1 MVKIYRI
8 ADGNS
13 KDRPGYSANYV
24 ADITFRRSI
33 NSAGVII
40 VSILEEQTKPHVHNE
55 LEELFIAG
63 SEIEIHVNET
73 KYELQ
78 KGDTVL
84 VEPGEYHHFKT
95 LNGKTGL
102 LTAIKF
108 PNLKNDKES

>member
-8 ADGNS
+8 SDGNS
-13 KDRPGYSANYV
+13 KDKLGYSANYV

-40 VSILEEQTKPHVHNE
+40 VSIPRGQTKSHVHNE
-55 LEELFIAG
+55 LEDLFIAG
-63 SEIEIHVNET
+63 TEIEIHVNGT

-84 VEPGEYHHFKT
+84 VEPGEYHHFRT
-95 LNGKTGL
+95 LYGKTGL